1 MVTRSVEVDM
11 KLDSLKGWVDELFD
25 KFEEQKNEKQAFF
38 EEHEK
43 AIHKLNQDLNTTN
56 KRLIDTLTSMSHT
69 DEKVLAVESYFGV
82 ITQRLDNIE
91 SYRDFKEKKREK
103 QIQKIK
109 MIIQATLIALS
120 IFIIGYCCGV
130 LQWK

>member
-91 SYRDFKEKKREK
+91 RYRDFKEKRYEELK
-103 QIQKIK
+103 QKIG
-109 MIIQATLIALS
+109 IIISATLIS
-120 IFIIGYCCGV
+120 IFVFTIGYCCGV